1 MTLITSAANSS
12 INNDS
17 MEKKLE
23 TYRKQGK
30 TFPQM
35 SEIVENYDL
44 PSNAEERWAFES
56 ITSNNLT
63 CIEKRGKKLSEAA
76 FEIWKDY

>member
-1 MTLITSAANSS
+1 
-12 INNDS
+12 
-17 MEKKLE
+17 
-23 TYRKQGK
+23 
-30 TFPQM
+30 M
-35 SEIVENYDL
+35 SEIVEKQL

-63 CIEKRGKKLSEAA
+63 CIEKEGKKLSEEAA